1 MLAHK
6 LLSAHLSVEIFLL
19 KIYTYVIYEELYDT
33 GRYANFSH
41 QGLRGGALQ
50 RPGQASFDPV
60 KQILFK
66 KNSAVLRDTFPFL
79 HLRLFLFC

>member
-19 KIYTYVIYEELYDT
+19 KIYTYVIYEELHDT
-33 GRYANFSH
+33 GRYFNFSH

-50 RPGQASFDPV
+50 ASQARLSSILLADPLNKKV
-60 KQILFK
+60 KKIPV
-66 KNSAVLRDTFPFL
+66 SAFYSQS
-79 HLRLFLFC
+79 